1 MFLTKS
7 LFKLSLECPTKLY
20 YVKNRQDK
28 FFDASQDNDFL
39 QSLAEGGQQIGELA
53 KFKYHDDPV
62 GQQITVDTLEQ
73 AKAIEQ
79 TQSIL
84 AKAGRVVIAE
94 AALRHENFFVRVD
107 VLIKDETSRMI
118 DLIEVKSKSVTD
130 DDVAQG
136 FKNTQGKFNSSW
148 LPYLYD
154 VTYQTMVARLAM
166 PGYTIRPKLLL
177 IDGQKF
183 CTVDGL
189 HQQFPIEIQRDD
201 QGRARSV
208 VKPRAGLIKDEVGH
222 LDLLREVDV
231 SDVVEELLSLPINNP
246 EHIPNHAAQSL
257 KDFAYWASDLL
268 QSQQRF
274 FQGVSKTCK
283 SCQFRAPVGSE
294 LKSGLHECWKEAV
307 ANGLL
312 QGDSSTMDYA
322 TPLSIDLWGGGAGA
336 KSIAGEVLKQ
346 GRAFLRDIQEEDI
359 LAKNTQE
366 AGKMTAFERRWAQVE
381 SVSRS
386 DFKPRLNEE
395 RLADMDAW
403 EWPLHM
409 IDFETSAPALP
420 FFKGMRPYETL
431 AFQFSHHVIERVDE
445 HRVSIRHAN
454 QWISTE
460 AQSFPTIQFVR
471 ALKNA
476 LMPTGE
482 LHGTVFRYHNHENTV
497 LRNIRK
503 LLVADGPFDQESDA
517 QELVDFIDLIT
528 VVKKGNEGLKDGYQG
543 PKAMVDLHR
552 LVQEGYYS
560 KHAGGSISLKYILP
574 AVLKDASGLT
584 QMYSKPGVYGK
595 KLLPIKSLNFDDHVW
610 LQQSKSNNP
619 YKTLPP
625 IFDSSKDNL
634 NTMLMRLA
642 GDGDVDEG
650 SIANGGVAMTA
661 YNFTQFNALSDDE
674 RKKIS
679 EALLR
684 YCELDT
690 LAMVMVVQG
699 LFELRNKS
707 LQIA

>member
-7 LFKLSLECPTKLY
+7 LFKLALECPSKLY
-20 YVKNRQDK
+20 YVKHREHK

-62 GQQITVDTLEQ
+62 GQKITVDSLDHI
-73 AKAIEQ
+73 KAVEQ
-79 TQSIL
+79 TQEMLFTGS
-84 AKAGRVVIAE
+84 RVVIAE
-94 AALRHENFFVRVD
+94 AAFKHENFFIRVD
-107 VLIKDETSRMI
+107 LLIKDETSRTI

-130 DDVAQG
+130 DAVAQG
-136 FKNTQGKFNSSW
+136 FRNTRGKFSASW

-166 PGYTIRPKLLL
+166 PGYVIRPKLLL
-177 IDGQKF
+177 IDGQKV
-183 CTVDGL
+183 CSVDGL
-189 HQQFPIEIQRDD
+189 HQQFPIGIQKDD
-201 QGRARSV
+201 QGRVRSV
-208 VKPRAGLIKDEVGH
+208 VKPRRGLRKEEVGH

-231 SDVVEELLSLPINNP
+231 GDVVNVLLSQPINNP
-246 EHIPNHAAQSL
+246 EHIPNHATQSL
-257 KDFAYWASDLL
+257 NGFAYWASDLL
-268 QSQQRF
+268 KKRQRF

-283 SCQFRAPVGSE
+283 SCQFRAPVGSALE
-294 LKSGLHECWKEAV
+294 SGLHECWKEAI

-312 QGDSSTMDYA
+312 QGDSSKMDYA

-336 KSIAGEVLKQ
+336 KSIAAGVLQ
-346 GRAFLRDIQEEDI
+346 AGRAFLRDIQEEDI
-359 LAKNTQE
+359 LVKTTQNT
-366 AGKMTAFERRWAQVE
+366 GKMSAFERRWAQVR
-381 SVSRS
+381 SVSDS
-386 DFKPRLNEE
+386 KFEPYLSEE
-395 RLADMDAW
+395 RLAEMDAW

-409 IDFETSAPALP
+409 IDFETSAPAVP

-431 AFQFSHHVIERVDE
+431 AFQFSHHVIERDGASLISV
-445 HRVSIRHAN
+445 RHAN
-454 QWISTE
+454 QWISID
-460 AQSFPTIQFVR
+460 AQTFPTIAFVR
-471 ALKNA
+471 ALKQA
-476 LMPTGE
+476 LMPEGE
-482 LHGTVFRYHNHENTV
+482 LRGTVFRYHNHENTV

-503 LLVADGPFDQESDA
+503 LLIDDGPFANEPDA
-517 QELVDFIDLIT
+517 DELISFIDLVT
-528 VVKKGNEGLKDGYQG
+528 VVKRGNEGFKDGYEG

-574 AVLKDASGLT
+574 AVLKDAERLNT
-584 QMYSKPGVYGK
+584 MYSKLGVYGK
-595 KLLPIKSLNFDDHVW
+595 NLPIKSLNFDDHVW
-610 LQQSKSNNP
+610 LQADKSNNP

-625 IFDSSKDNL
+625 IFASGHTQL
-634 NTMLMRLA
+634 NEMLLRLA
-642 GDGDVDEG
+642 GDGEEDDG

-661 YNFTQFNALSDDE
+661 YNFTQFNALKPEE

-699 LFELRNKS
+699 LFELRRKPMKI
-707 LQIA
+707 L